1 MARGRTGFPRKEKL
15 WQGLSIGTQALTGDG
30 TSAGSGSLVFLAT
43 GTIMRMIGEYIIG
56 PSAAVAAGDGVVI
69 SVGIGVFSADAV
81 AAGAASLPDPND
93 EPEYPWLYRLS
104 HALFFPAVVTE
115 PQSGQSYVRHGFD
128 VKSMRK
134 VKPQEALVA
143 VVQYANFSGNPPI
156 EFVMAPTRV
165 LIAES

>member
-30 TSAGSGSLVFLAT
+30 TSAGSGSLVFLTT

-81 AAGAASLPDPND
+81 AVGASALPDPND

-115 PQSGQSYVRHGFD
+115 PASEQGYVRHGFD

-165 LIAES
+165 LIAEA